1 MLAHQRSHVVDADPA
16 VGEGLGQRQEVA
28 LHIDGTLLTSR
39 RLPSDPHSEAEVCQA
54 GDKKYETQLGARPK
68 QLAM

>member
-1 MLAHQRSHVVDADPA
+1 MLAHQRFHVIDADPA

-28 LHIDGTLLTSR
+28 LHIDRTLLTSG
-39 RLPSDPHSEAEVCQA
+39 RLPSDQHSEAAA
-54 GDKKYETQLGARPK
+54 GDKRYETQLGAWPK